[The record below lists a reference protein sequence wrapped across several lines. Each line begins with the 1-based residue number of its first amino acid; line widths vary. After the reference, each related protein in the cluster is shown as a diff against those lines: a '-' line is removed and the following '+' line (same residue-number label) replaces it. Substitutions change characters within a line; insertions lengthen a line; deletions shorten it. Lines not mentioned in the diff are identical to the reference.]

1 CSRTTSGRSSERSLD
16 DLELVAEHGG
26 HVESNL
32 RRPHPRFLDP
42 ARRQMANA
50 LTLVV
55 VDGFG
60 RRSEQRRR
68 PRLHLAE
75 HDLGATLDDEV
86 ELATPTAPVPGD
98 QLVALRL
105 VPGRGDLLPGEGT
118 PAALGR
124 HQSSFLG
131 SSSMFTSLNVTTL
144 TEETKRLCRY

>member
-1 CSRTTSGRSSERSLD
+1 
-16 DLELVAEHGG
+16 
-26 HVESNL
+26 
-32 RRPHPRFLDP
+32 
-42 ARRQMANA
+42 MANA

-60 RRSEQRRR
+60 RRAEQGRR

-86 ELATPTAPVPGD
+86 ELATPTAPVLGD

-105 VPGRGDLLPGEGT
+105 VPGRGDLLPGDGT
-118 PAALGR
+118 TAALGR

-131 SSSMFTSLNVTTL
+131 SSSMFTSLNVTTF
-144 TEETKRLCRY
+144 TEETNRLCRYMSHTHASVMLSSTQLRPPSSWTTWSMPLQR